1 MSYVDPVWYVVADSI
16 HARILK
22 HGEHGLT
29 TITHLKSD
37 DAKGMDAPRNGAYG
51 KVIAEFLNK
60 AVRAKEAPGIA
71 LAAPGEVMHQIREH
85 LDVEARPLV
94 VKVLEHDLTNTPDN
108 KLAPHF
114 DIPATGWPLAK
125 ER

>member
-1 MSYVDPVWYVVADSI
+1 MAEVV
-16 HARILK
+16 
-22 HGEHGLT
+22 GLA
-29 TITHLKSD
+29 I
-37 DAKGMDAPRNGAYG
+37 
-51 KVIAEFLNK
+51 
-60 AVRAKEAPGIA
+60 
-71 LAAPGEVMHQIREH
+71 AAPGEVMHQIREH